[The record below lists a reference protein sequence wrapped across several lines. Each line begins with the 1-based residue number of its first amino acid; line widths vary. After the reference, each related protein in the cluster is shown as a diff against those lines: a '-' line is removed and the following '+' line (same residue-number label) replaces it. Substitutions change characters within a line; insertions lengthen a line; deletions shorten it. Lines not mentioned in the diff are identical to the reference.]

1 MNPKIQ
7 SITFDGVPP
16 SVNSMYRNIT
26 DRSGKQR
33 MRAKTSRYRTW
44 LNAVNWQVAEQAP
57 QRIDGEVEVSI
68 FCKKTNKRREDIDNK
83 IKAVLD
89 LLVSNHL
96 IEDDSKVVKV
106 SASWSRNTDITGTLV
121 IYEAA
126 V

>member
-7 SITFDGVPP
+7 SITFDGLPP
-16 SVNSMYRNIT
+16 SVNSLYANVPGRG
-26 DRSGKQR
+26 RVKSK
-33 MRAKTSRYRTW
+33 RYKTW
-44 LNAVNWQVAEQAP
+44 LNAVNWSVAEQAP

-68 FCKKTNKRREDIDNK
+68 FCKKTTKRREDIDNK

-106 SASWSRNTDITGTLV
+106 SAEWSRLPELSGTL
-121 IYEAA
+121 ILYEAR